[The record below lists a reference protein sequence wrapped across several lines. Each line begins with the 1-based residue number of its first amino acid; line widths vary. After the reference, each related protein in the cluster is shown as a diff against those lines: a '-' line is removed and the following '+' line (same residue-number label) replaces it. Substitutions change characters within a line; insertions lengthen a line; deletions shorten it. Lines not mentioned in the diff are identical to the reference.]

1 MTLQKPKGTQDIL
14 PKASSQWQALER
26 RAREIFARY
35 NYREIRTP
43 MFEHYEVVSR
53 SAGDT
58 SDIVTKEMYDFYDKG
73 DRHITLRPEGTAP
86 VVRAFVEN
94 KFYAPEV
101 QKPVKLYYMG
111 PMFRYERPQAGRLRQ
126 FHQMG
131 VETFGSANPATDAET
146 MTMAVNF
153 FHDLGIGDIRLHLN
167 TLGNAASRS
176 AYRKALVDYLSPHQ
190 EALSEDSKRRL
201 VDNPLRILDSKDK
214 TDQAI
219 VSQAPS
225 ILDYLDQESLSHF
238 EAVKEMLDALGI
250 HYVIDPTMV
259 RGLDYY
265 THTIFECMAT
275 VAGEDLTIC
284 AGGRYDGLV
293 TYFDGPETPGFGF
306 GLGMERLLLVLAEQG
321 IMLETDEGL
330 DVYIVVIGSSVNQE
344 ALVLTEALRQQGLR
358 VDRDMLNR
366 KIKAQFKSADTLGA
380 RYIITIGQDEVDS
393 DRVTIKHNETRQEV
407 TASLTAVKDHF
418 LQLLTDNAL

>member
-94 KFYAPEV
+94 KLYAPEV

-146 MTMAVNF
+146 MAMAVNF
-153 FHDLGIGDIRLHLN
+153 FHDLGIGDICLHLN
-167 TLGNAASRS
+167 TLGNVASRS

-214 TDQAI
+214 ADQAI

-265 THTIFECMAT
+265 THTIFECMTT
-275 VAGEDLTIC
+275 VAEEDLTIC

-330 DVYIVVIGSSVNQE
+330 DVYIVVIDSSVNQE

>member
-146 MTMAVNF
+146 MAMAVNF
-153 FHDLGIGDIRLHLN
+153 FHDLGIGDICLHLN
-167 TLGNAASRS
+167 TLGNVASRS

-214 TDQAI
+214 ADQAI

-265 THTIFECMAT
+265 THTIFECMTT

>member
-265 THTIFECMAT
+265 THTIFECMTT

>member
-94 KFYAPEV
+94 KLHAPEV

-146 MTMAVNF
+146 MAMAVNF
-153 FHDLGIGDIRLHLN
+153 FHDLGIGDICLHLN
-167 TLGNAASRS
+167 TLGNVASRS
-176 AYRKALVDYLSPHQ
+176 AYRKALVDYLFPHQ

-214 TDQAI
+214 ADQAI

-265 THTIFECMAT
+265 THTIFECMTT

>member
-214 TDQAI
+214 ADQAI

-265 THTIFECMAT
+265 THTIFECMTT

-407 TASLTAVKDHF
+407 TASLTTVKDHF

>member
-94 KFYAPEV
+94 KLHAPEV

-131 VETFGSANPATDAET
+131 VETFGSANPAIDAET
-146 MTMAVNF
+146 MAMAVNF
-153 FHDLGIGDIRLHLN
+153 FHDLGIGDICLHLN
-167 TLGNAASRS
+167 TLGNVASRS

-214 TDQAI
+214 ADQAI
-219 VSQAPS
+219 VSQAPR

-265 THTIFECMAT
+265 THTIFECMTT

-306 GLGMERLLLVLAEQG
+306 GLGMERLLLVLADQG
-321 IMLETDEGL
+321 IMLEADEGL

>member
-94 KFYAPEV
+94 KLYAPEV

-146 MTMAVNF
+146 MAMAVNF
-153 FHDLGIGDIRLHLN
+153 FHDLGIGDICLHLN
-167 TLGNAASRS
+167 TLGNVASRS

-214 TDQAI
+214 ADQAI

-265 THTIFECMAT
+265 THTIFECMTT

>member
-146 MTMAVNF
+146 MAMAVNF
-153 FHDLGIGDIRLHLN
+153 FHDLGIGDICLHLN
-167 TLGNAASRS
+167 TLGNVASRS

-214 TDQAI
+214 ADQAI

-265 THTIFECMAT
+265 THTIFECMTT

-418 LQLLTDNAL
+418 LQLLTNNAL